1 MNMPD
6 WKSILRN
13 YKEFVCP
20 CMWHLILEHC
30 LAVESF
36 NIRGMTTNNGG
47 TVYCFEDRHQKP
59 QFLSHAHVGLTE
71 NRVMLILIVY
81 HHLPFKHSH
90 NWRIPHFQV
99 PNPCRNIF
107 LHLHIARGI
116 CRNRTAVVECFS
128 ANRICA
134 RFHTHPVDMSI
145 FRYLWSFI
153 HDHLSWF
160 SIYLWQF
167 IVIYMEPW
175 TNNMHPVL
183 IIKFQ
188 RQVTSRRQW

>member
-1 MNMPD
+1 
-6 WKSILRN
+6 
-13 YKEFVCP
+13 
-20 CMWHLILEHC
+20 MWHLILEHC

-116 CRNRTAVVECFS
+116 CRNRTAVVECVS
-128 ANRICA
+128 ASSMHSIAKPTESVPDSTHIQSICPSSD
-134 RFHTHPVDMSI
+134 T
-145 FRYLWSFI
+145 Y
-153 HDHLSWF
+153 DHLSMT
-160 SIYLWQF
+160 IYDDFPF
-167 IVIYMEPW
+167 I
-175 TNNMHPVL
+175 
-183 IIKFQ
+183 
-188 RQVTSRRQW
+188 